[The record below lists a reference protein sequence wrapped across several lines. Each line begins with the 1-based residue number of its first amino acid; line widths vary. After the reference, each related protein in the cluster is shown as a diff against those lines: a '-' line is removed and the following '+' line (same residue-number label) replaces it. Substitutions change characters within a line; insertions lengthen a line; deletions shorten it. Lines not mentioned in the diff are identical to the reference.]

1 MCSSSASPS
10 SLFLSTGTPILRSR
24 IVPIFSS
31 SSPFIN
37 SHRFRNPRLCISSSV
52 SETSFE
58 VTWVSPERN
67 ASDDYGGWAVVESP
81 CHKKKK
87 GSSALFF
94 VVTGTSI
101 AILLS
106 AIAYFSLSRKG
117 FRLQFNKPMHS
128 IHEIFVR
135 TKTEAGQSNTVYSN
149 ASDVDT
155 NIVEAGTES
164 ASNEID
170 EDVASASK
178 KVKHVLIP
186 VAADST
192 QQEALLVLKKLKII
206 EDDVSADE
214 LCTKREYARW
224 LVRANLLLERDPRH
238 RIFSSSLP
246 SGSIISAFDDVN
258 AEDRDYGSIQ
268 ALAEAG
274 IIPSKLSGNSNSA
287 LDSSKVQGEVYF
299 SPDRF
304 ISRQDLINWK
314 AQLEYKFMP
323 GIKEKISRTKVD
335 FMDMKEISSDASPE
349 FFIDMLAGDRS
360 IVRKVFGQSKRFQ
373 PNKPSTK
380 AQSAVALTSGRMTE
394 VIHTELLRL
403 EAEKLSR
410 EAEAEEIRSQLL
422 NRGDIQSFWSE
433 KIKDEKIRGFEV
445 EKDYLAAVS
454 DLEEERIVHVNCLT
468 ENLKEKAAM
477 ECQSQL
483 LLRLKDEV
491 DEMSERLACERTG
504 YMAEQRN
511 LQDMLNELQN
521 KQEGVLDVK
530 SILEAEKEALRIL
543 STKNQ
548 ARAKVLEEVGRRWK
562 WDSDAQMS

>member
-81 CHKKKK
+81 CRKKK
-87 GSSALFF
+87 
-94 VVTGTSI
+94 
-101 AILLS
+101 
-106 AIAYFSLSRKG
+106 KG

-323 GIKEKISRTKVD
+323 GIKEKILKPDLFTVQISRTKVD

-410 EAEAEEIRSQLL
+410 EAEAEEI
-422 NRGDIQSFWSE
+422 
-433 KIKDEKIRGFEV
+433 
-445 EKDYLAAVS
+445 S

-483 LLRLKDEV
+483 LFRLKDEV

-543 STKNQ
+543 RSWVEDEARKNQ

>member
-1 MCSSSASPS
+1 M
-10 SLFLSTGTPILRSR
+10 
-24 IVPIFSS
+24 
-31 SSPFIN
+31 
-37 SHRFRNPRLCISSSV
+37 
-52 SETSFE
+52 
-58 VTWVSPERN
+58 SPERN

-81 CHKKKK
+81 CRKKKK
-87 GSSALFF
+87 GSSALFC

-323 GIKEKISRTKVD
+323 GIKEKSRY
-335 FMDMKEISSDASPE
+335 PE
-349 FFIDMLAGDRS
+349 Q
-360 IVRKVFGQSKRFQ
+360 K
-373 PNKPSTK
+373 
-380 AQSAVALTSGRMTE
+380 
-394 VIHTELLRL
+394 
-403 EAEKLSR
+403 
-410 EAEAEEIRSQLL
+410 
-422 NRGDIQSFWSE
+422 W
-433 KIKDEKIRGFEV
+433 
-445 EKDYLAAVS
+445 
-454 DLEEERIVHVNCLT
+454 
-468 ENLKEKAAM
+468 
-477 ECQSQL
+477 
-483 LLRLKDEV
+483 
-491 DEMSERLACERTG
+491 
-504 YMAEQRN
+504 
-511 LQDMLNELQN
+511 
-521 KQEGVLDVK
+521 
-530 SILEAEKEALRIL
+530 ILW
-543 STKNQ
+543 T
-548 ARAKVLEEVGRRWK
+548 
-562 WDSDAQMS
+562 

>member
-1 MCSSSASPS
+1 M
-10 SLFLSTGTPILRSR
+10 
-24 IVPIFSS
+24 
-31 SSPFIN
+31 
-37 SHRFRNPRLCISSSV
+37 
-52 SETSFE
+52 
-58 VTWVSPERN
+58 SPERN

-81 CHKKKK
+81 CRKKKK
-87 GSSALFF
+87 GSSALFC

-314 AQLEYKFMP
+314 AQLEYKVMP

-483 LLRLKDEV
+483 LFRLKDEV

-543 STKNQ
+543 RSWVEDEARKNQ